1 MILRIYA
8 KCPASFTAVRT
19 CRIQTPYYVKLKDNT
34 FILFK
39 TSSIFAS
46 SLKPSHSSMYDFQKV
61 YILPTEIIYVF
72 CTVVGRKSNYSL
84 EQYYLLVF
92 TTEKG
97 VVYCA
102 VRT

>member
-1 MILRIYA
+1 
-8 KCPASFTAVRT
+8 
-19 CRIQTPYYVKLKDNT
+19 
-34 FILFK
+34 
-39 TSSIFAS
+39 
-46 SLKPSHSSMYDFQKV
+46 MYDFQKV